1 MRKWIAVLAAGV
13 LIIGGAAVA
22 TAQTDGTEPAEPGFG
37 GHRGDVLQEVLDE
50 LVTANTITQSQADAI
65 VDALEAKRAEFEA
78 AREEMRAQHE
88 EMRAAIEEAWSDDV
102 LTQDEVADLPFADHL
117 TDPDGPFAGAW
128 SDGQL
133 TREEFD
139 AVRAELGPRP
149 GPRGHR
155 GHGFGMGFG
164 PGSNLESDTSLSA

>member
-13 LIIGGAAVA
+13 LIVGGAAVA
-22 TAQTDGTEPAEPGFG
+22 FAQTDDTDPAGPPFG
-37 GHRGDVLQEVLDE
+37 DHRANVLQEVLDE

-65 VDALEAKRAEFEA
+65 VGALEVRRAEFEA

-102 LTQDEVADLPFADHL
+102 LTADEAAGLPFADEL
-117 TDPDGPFAGAW
+117 TDPEGPFGEAW
-128 SDGQL
+128 SDGRL

-149 GPRGHR
+149 GPRGH
-155 GHGFGMGFG
+155 HGRGFG
-164 PGSNLESDTSLSA
+164 PGAPLESDTSLSA